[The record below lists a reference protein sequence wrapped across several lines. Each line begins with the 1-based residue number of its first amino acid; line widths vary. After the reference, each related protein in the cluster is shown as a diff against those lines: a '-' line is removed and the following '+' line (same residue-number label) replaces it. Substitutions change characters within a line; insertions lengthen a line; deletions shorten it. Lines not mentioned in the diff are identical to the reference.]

1 MNATAARLFSALDS
15 AHANTTATAAALG
28 MSKQAYSVA
37 RQRVSMSDDA
47 AIRAAALLRLD
58 PAETLAA
65 LHRDAA
71 TTPEA
76 RAAWERIF
84 QRLANS
90 PEPCTVSTTKTNDD
104 STNKTSNKTPS
115 DLYYVKFAHKLER
128 QLHGGWDL
136 LGLIHPKWSKFWA
149 MSGLVSGLGQNA
161 PKKSGLGQQSPKR
174 ISLHRTTAS
183 VSPKLAWRP
192 DNRGLHAFHANV
204 G

>member
-37 RQRVSMSDDA
+37 RQRVSMSDGA

-58 PAETLAA
+58 PAEPLAA

-84 QRLANS
+84 QRLTNS

-104 STNKTSNKTPS
+104 STNKTSNQTPS
-115 DLYYVKFAHKLER
+115 DLYYVKLQRKVRSVIEIALCMLSIFVPR
-128 QLHGGWDL
+128 YC
-136 LGLIHPKWSKFWA
+136 F
-149 MSGLVSGLGQNA
+149 SG
-161 PKKSGLGQQSPKR
+161 
-174 ISLHRTTAS
+174 
-183 VSPKLAWRP
+183 
-192 DNRGLHAFHANV
+192 
-204 G
+204 